1 MDTLKP
7 SLVRQMF
14 VLLVV
19 IFLGFLIFKEMLPY
33 LSGVLG
39 AITLFVILKG
49 FMAKLLARGW
59 RKSIAA
65 GTLLLLSFIGILIP
79 VGVIIVMLSNKI
91 GKAVANSERVIAAIK
106 DNANKLEIYLGYD
119 LSSGIDSS
127 SIAGWLTSNLQNL
140 AGGTFNAVIAIGVMY
155 FLLYYMLVNREQLN
169 ATLRSYIPLDEDNIE
184 LIEKEGNISVRSN
197 ALGIPLVALFQGI
210 IALIGY
216 VIFGVPDPFFW
227 FAITAIGSMVP
238 FIGSALGFIPVTV
251 LLLASGHNW
260 QAIGVLLYG
269 IVIVG
274 TTDNVVRLYILER
287 ISSVHPLITL
297 IGVIVGVQLFGF
309 IGLIF
314 GPLLISLFL
323 LIVKIYKKEYGNEIN
338 NI

>member
-7 SLVRQMF
+7 SLVRQLF
-14 VLLVV
+14 VLLIL

-49 FMAKLLARGW
+49 FMAKLVGRGW
-59 RKSIAA
+59 KKSLAA
-65 GTLLLLSFIGILIP
+65 GALLLASFIVILIP
-79 VGVIIVMLSNKI
+79 VGSIILMLSTKI
-91 GKAVANSERVIAAIK
+91 GKAVANSERVVAAVK
-106 DNANKLEIYLGYD
+106 DNAHKLETYLGYNI
-119 LSSGIDSS
+119 SSSLDSS

-155 FLLYYMLVNREQLN
+155 FLLYYMLINRENLSV
-169 ATLRSYIPLDEDNIE
+169 TLRTYVPLDEENIE
-184 LIEKEGNISVRSN
+184 LIEKESDISVRSN

-210 IALIGY
+210 VALIGY

-238 FIGSALGFIPVTV
+238 FIGSALGFVPVTV
-251 LLLASGHNW
+251 LLLASGHNL

-269 IVIVG
+269 IVVVG

-323 LIVKIYKKEYGNEIN
+323 LIVKIYKKEYGNELSN
-338 NI
+338 F

>member
-7 SLVRQMF
+7 SLVRQIF
-14 VLLVV
+14 VLLVL

-39 AITLFVILKG
+39 AITLFVLMKG
-49 FMAKLLARGW
+49 FMARLVGRGW
-59 RKSIAA
+59 KKSIAA
-65 GTLLLLSFIGILIP
+65 GALLLASFIGILIP
-79 VGVIIVMLSNKI
+79 VGLIILMLSTKI

-106 DNANKLEIYLGYD
+106 DNAQKLETYLGYN
-119 LSSGIDSS
+119 LSSSIDSS

-155 FLLYYMLVNREQLN
+155 FLLYFMLVNREELS
-169 ATLRSYIPLDEDNIE
+169 ATLRTYVPLDEENIE
-184 LIEKEGNISVRSN
+184 LIEKESDISVRSN

-238 FIGSALGFIPVTV
+238 FIGSALGFVPVTL
-251 LLLASGHNW
+251 LLLASGNNW
-260 QAIGVLLYG
+260 QAIGVFLYG
-269 IVIVG
+269 IVVVG

-323 LIVKIYKKEYGNEIN
+323 LIVKIYKKEYGNELSN
-338 NI
+338 F

>member
-106 DNANKLEIYLGYD
+106 DNANKLETYLGYD

-127 SIAGWLTSNLQNL
+127 SVAGWLTSNLQNL

-260 QAIGVLLYG
+260 QAVGVLLYG

-323 LIVKIYKKEYGNEIN
+323 LIVKIYKKEYGNELN

>member
-7 SLVRQMF
+7 SLVRQLF
-14 VLLVV
+14 VLLVL

-39 AITLFVILKG
+39 AITLFVLLKG
-49 FMAKLLARGW
+49 FMAKLVNRGW
-59 RKSIAA
+59 KKSLAA
-65 GTLLLLSFIGILIP
+65 GTLLLASFIGILIP
-79 VGVIIVMLSNKI
+79 VGLIILMLSTKI

-106 DNANKLEIYLGYD
+106 DNAQKLETYLGYN
-119 LSSGIDSS
+119 LSSSIDSS
-127 SIAGWLTSNLQNL
+127 SVAGWLTSNLQNL

-155 FLLYYMLVNREQLN
+155 FLLYFMLVNREDLST
-169 ATLRSYIPLDEDNIE
+169 TLRSYVPLDEGNIE
-184 LIEKEGNISVRSN
+184 LIEKETDISVRSN

-227 FAITAIGSMVP
+227 FAITAVGSMVP
-238 FIGSALGFIPVTV
+238 FIGSALGFIPVTL

-323 LIVKIYKKEYGNEIN
+323 LIVKIYKKEYGNELKN
-338 NI
+338 F

>member
-1 MDTLKP
+1 MDSLKP
-7 SLVRQMF
+7 SLVRQLF
-14 VLLVV
+14 VLLIL

-49 FMAKLLARGW
+49 FMAKLVGRGW
-59 RKSIAA
+59 KKSLAA
-65 GTLLLLSFIGILIP
+65 GALLLASFIVILIP
-79 VGVIIVMLSNKI
+79 VGSIILMLSTKI
-91 GKAVANSERVIAAIK
+91 GKAVANSERVVAAVK
-106 DNANKLEIYLGYD
+106 DNAHKLETYLGYN
-119 LSSGIDSS
+119 LSNSLDSS

-155 FLLYYMLVNREQLN
+155 FLLYYMLINRENLS
-169 ATLRSYIPLDEDNIE
+169 ATLRTYVPLDEGNIE
-184 LIEKEGNISVRSN
+184 LIEKESDISVRSN

-210 IALIGY
+210 VALIGY

-238 FIGSALGFIPVTV
+238 FIGSALGFVPVTV
-251 LLLASGHNW
+251 LLLASGHNL

-269 IVIVG
+269 IVVVG

-323 LIVKIYKKEYGNEIN
+323 LIVKIYKKEYGNELSN
-338 NI
+338 F

>member
-7 SLVRQMF
+7 ALVRQLF
-14 VLLVV
+14 VLMVV
-19 IFLGFLIFKEMLPY
+19 LFLGFLIFKEMLPY

-49 FMAKLLARGW
+49 FMAKLVARGW
-59 RKSIAA
+59 KKSLAA
-65 GTLLLLSFIGILIP
+65 GILLLASFVGILIP
-79 VGVIIVMLSNKI
+79 VIIIIVMISTKI
-91 GKAVANSERVIAAIK
+91 GKAVANSERVIAAVK
-106 DNANKLEIYLGYD
+106 DNAHKLEAYLGFN
-119 LSSGIDSS
+119 LSSSIDSS

-155 FLLYYMLVNREQLN
+155 FLLYFMLVNREDLS
-169 ATLRSYIPLDEDNIE
+169 ATLRSYVPLEEENIE
-184 LIEKEGNISVRSN
+184 LIEKESDISVRSN

-238 FIGSALGFIPVTV
+238 FIGSALGFVPVTV
-251 LLLASGHNW
+251 LLLASGQNW

-269 IVIVG
+269 LVVVG

-323 LIVKIYKKEYGNEIN
+323 LIVKIYKKEYGNELSKF
-338 NI
+338 

>member
-7 SLVRQMF
+7 SLVRQLF
-14 VLLVV
+14 VLLVL

-49 FMAKLLARGW
+49 YMAKLVGRGW
-59 RKSIAA
+59 KKSLAA
-65 GTLLLLSFIGILIP
+65 GALLLASFIVILIP
-79 VGVIIVMLSNKI
+79 VGSIILMLSTKI
-91 GKAVANSERVIAAIK
+91 GKAVANSERVVAAIK
-106 DNANKLEIYLGYD
+106 DNAHKLETYLGYN
-119 LSSGIDSS
+119 LSNSIDSS

-155 FLLYYMLVNREQLN
+155 FLLYYMLINKENLS
-169 ATLRSYIPLDEDNIE
+169 ATLKNYVPLDEENIE
-184 LIEKEGNISVRSN
+184 LIEKESDISVRSN

-210 IALIGY
+210 VALIGY

-251 LLLASGHNW
+251 LLLASGHNL
-260 QAIGVLLYG
+260 QAIGILLYG
-269 IVIVG
+269 IVVVG
-274 TTDNVVRLYILER
+274 TTDNLVRLYILER

-323 LIVKIYKKEYGNEIN
+323 LIVKIYKKEYGNELSN
-338 NI
+338 F

>member
-7 SLVRQMF
+7 SLVRQLF
-14 VLLVV
+14 VLLVL
-19 IFLGFLIFKEMLPY
+19 IFMGFLIFREMLPY
-33 LSGVLG
+33 LSGILG

-49 FMAKLLARGW
+49 FMAKLVARGW
-59 RKSIAA
+59 KKSLAA
-65 GTLLLLSFIGILIP
+65 GTLLLVSFIGILIP
-79 VGVIIVMLSNKI
+79 VGFIIIMLSNKI
-91 GKAVANSERVIAAIK
+91 GKAVANSEKVIAAIK
-106 DNANKLEIYLGYD
+106 DNANKLETYLGYN
-119 LSSGIDSS
+119 LSSTIDSS

-155 FLLYYMLVNREQLN
+155 FLLYYMLVNREKLN
-169 ATLRSYIPLDEDNIE
+169 TTLNVYIPLDEENIE
-184 LIEKEGNISVRSN
+184 LIEKEGDISVRSN

-227 FAITAIGSMVP
+227 FAITAIGSMIP
-238 FIGSALGFIPVTV
+238 FIGSALGFVPVTL
-251 LLLASGHNW
+251 LLLAGGQNW

-269 IVIVG
+269 LVIVG

-323 LIVKIYKKEYGNEIN
+323 LIVKIYKKEYGNELD